1 MTCCLGLT
9 GLCSAWTIKD
19 LNERRIKNKK
29 KPLDRVGLIS
39 YIS

>member
-9 GLCSAWTIKD
+9 GLCSAWTIKG
-19 LNERRIKNKK
+19 LNKRRKKIKN
-29 KPLDRVGLIS
+29 PLDRVGLIS